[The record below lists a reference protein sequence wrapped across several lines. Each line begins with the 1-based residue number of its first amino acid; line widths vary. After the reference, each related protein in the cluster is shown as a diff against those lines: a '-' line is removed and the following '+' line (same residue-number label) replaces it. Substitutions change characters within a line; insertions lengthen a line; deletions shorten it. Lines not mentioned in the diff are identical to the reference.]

1 MAAPFLGRQA
11 STLKFCMPVP
21 FLDRRAEDN
30 LLLRLVQGRQ
40 HRGCCLYIVSMA
52 TAIQSVVNID
62 LLDLYLN
69 KQTGDQ

>member
-1 MAAPFLGRQA
+1 MAAPSLGRQA

-30 LLLRLVQGRQ
+30 LLLRLVQADSTEG
-40 HRGCCLYIVSMA
+40 LA
-52 TAIQSVVNID
+52 
-62 LLDLYLN
+62 LDLYLN

>member
-1 MAAPFLGRQA
+1 MAALLLGRQA
-11 STLKFCMPVP
+11 STLKLETSF
-21 FLDRRAEDN
+21 AAST
-30 LLLRLVQGRQ
+30 GKH

-52 TAIQSVVNID
+52 TAIQLVVNID